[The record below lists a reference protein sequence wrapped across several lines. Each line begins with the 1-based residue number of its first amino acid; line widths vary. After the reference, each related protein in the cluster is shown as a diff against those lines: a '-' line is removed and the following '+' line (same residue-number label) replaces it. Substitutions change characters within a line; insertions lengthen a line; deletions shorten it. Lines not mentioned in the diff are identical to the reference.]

1 MERVRQLTRFIT
13 CEPILPLDIAASVL
27 LHRKRTINADCERL
41 SEKFEKPEIIGAE
54 NIPTCPKPVIIAANH
69 PNQYDLAAGGVNITK
84 AYAHKREELGLPGY
98 IRWMIAENLISR
110 NVSSVIDQRVIY
122 PVINDLIKRLHRTY
136 DFIPVPINYLNGKN
150 QIRER
155 ATTIL
160 AAKKH
165 LETSQYSTIGIF
177 PEGDFQKDNQL
188 LDFYGGIGTL
198 CRATGTE
205 VLVLPTAIY
214 RDHKDKLII
223 SFGQA
228 LNIEPK
234 SNGEEIT
241 QRVRTAVESAKQVQ

>member
-1 MERVRQLTRFIT
+1 MERNQIAHFLVN
-13 CEPILPLDIAASVL
+13 EPSLPLEITVSVL
-27 LHRKRTINADCERL
+27 AGNKRTITADCKRL
-41 SEKFEKPEIIGAE
+41 AAKFEKPEVLGVE
-54 NIPTCPKPVIIAANH
+54 NIPTCTKPIIIAANH

-84 AYAHKREELGLPGY
+84 AYAHKREEQGLPGY
-98 IRWMIAENLISR
+98 IKWMIAENLVSR

-122 PVINDLIKRLHRTY
+122 PVINDVIKRLHRTY

-155 ATTIL
+155 ATAIL
-160 AAKKH
+160 SAKKH

-188 LDFYGGIGTL
+188 LDFYGGIGAL
-198 CRATGTE
+198 CRATRTE

-214 RDHKDKLII
+214 RDHKDKLTI

-228 LNIEPK
+228 LNIDPK
-234 SNGEEIT
+234 SSGEEIT
-241 QRVRTAVESAKQVQ
+241 QRIRAAVESAKNI